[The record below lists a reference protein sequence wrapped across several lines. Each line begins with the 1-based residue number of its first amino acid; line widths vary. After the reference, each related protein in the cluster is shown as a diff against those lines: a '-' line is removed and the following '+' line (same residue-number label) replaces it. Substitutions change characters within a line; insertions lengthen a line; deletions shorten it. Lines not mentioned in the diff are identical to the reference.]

1 MKTIKG
7 LIALLAICCTAVSC
21 EKDGD
26 KIILSGLEPSKLIAT
41 ATDVRLTQENAE
53 AIALSFA

>member
-41 ATDVRLTQENAE
+41 AYPATVWHSTPKQP
-53 AIALSFA
+53 